1 MLVNR
6 PVTSA
11 PRLPPPGCST
21 VPRTSS
27 LLLPKHGAKRAMPA
41 ALGAGESSWARG
53 EAGHEHWFRRGA
65 AAPVEG
71 RRKTRRPV
79 CSTFHAAASA
89 RTHPSCLPQR
99 LLPSRGM
106 QAEETHAMRYEAA
119 RIRLHSALLCV
130 AVATVARLPWIMSC
144 SKPALAHGRGWL
156 CATPIDGSSQM
167 AGDGTS
173 ASHCRAHCLLD
184 ETPPDKYGQQ
194 RGRGEQ

>member
-71 RRKTRRPV
+71 RRKTRRPRPPLRPL
-79 CSTFHAAASA
+79 CA
-89 RTHPSCLPQR
+89 
-99 LLPSRGM
+99 LPSTPLHPQGRTLLVCPS
-106 QAEETHAMRYEAA
+106 AFCLAA
-119 RIRLHSALLCV
+119 GCRPRKH
-130 AVATVARLPWIMSC
+130 TR
-144 SKPALAHGRGWL
+144 
-156 CATPIDGSSQM
+156 CATRRH
-167 AGDGTS
+167 
-173 ASHCRAHCLLD
+173 ASDFIARFCAWLS
-184 ETPPDKYGQQ
+184 PP
-194 RGRGEQ
+194 